1 MNTRFILL
9 GLLSLLPLASQVSVF
24 AERAIDPDDLGNLPV
39 QRSTESLGFDSKP
52 GSQDS
57 SQRKIYKT
65 KADLM
70 NEFLGMDPSQVD
82 EYVRRHVESCKKSP
96 TFDWM
101 DDTKRLESLKV
112 TVELAIEVK
121 FGLHKAPSNDVL
133 QKIIKDLKLIEAK
146 DPKHE
151 KEYKEYAA
159 FANYYAALSILTEMQ
174 KSNRSIIE
182 AATAV
187 GTGLG
192 LLQVDVDRL
201 FKDAK
206 LFLRAVN
213 ADKLMNK
220 DANELLSEI
229 SSMPVTISYDSN
241 YQKDALPE
249 NSAASD
255 MADDNAQDDAA
266 GSLENAHI
274 QPDIPETNDDIQEI
288 DTSMS
293 VELPSSD
300 AEDVELPEV
309 EPQGSEDIEM
319 TEDADDNASDVSK
332 NSELE
337 FSETDQD
344 DTVSEPPLKKAKL
357 DTDSVTEESEKTPT
371 DTKQDLNRDDSVYP
385 SGDDSAVKED
395 TEGLRQPVTGI
406 KIEPTVDALAI
417 LGGSATSDESAVL
430 MKKNLTEIRN
440 RSMNGPKIE
449 TFKGSLESALNREYS
464 RNGYKS
470 RPCVINPTDG
480 VDRSLYD
487 CLPGLNDG
495 LRSVAAGD
503 SRHKFG
509 LYSTLPLRGTFFP
522 VNVLSHVSIDDPAL
536 LVYWTVAFAIMSE
549 SNVLIIDKQGWN
561 LSGVNPDVFG
571 TLLKKVLKDPTI
583 VNLLD
588 RIVLVNNENLT
599 PSVQR

>member
-121 FGLHKAPSNDVL
+121 FGLHQAPSNDVL
-133 QKIIKDLKLIEAK
+133 KKIIADLKLIEAK

-159 FANYYAALSILTEMQ
+159 FANYYAAISILTEMQ
-174 KSNRSIIE
+174 KSNRSIIG

-187 GTGLG
+187 GTDLG

>member
-24 AERAIDPDDLGNLPV
+24 AERAIDPDDLGNLPAR
-39 QRSTESLGFDSKP
+39 RSTESLGFDSKP

-57 SQRKIYKT
+57 SQGKIYKT

-174 KSNRSIIE
+174 NSNRSIIE
-182 AATAV
+182 AANAV
-187 GTGLG
+187 GTDLG

-201 FKDAK
+201 FRDAK

-213 ADKLMNK
+213 ADELMNM

-229 SSMPVTISYDSN
+229 SRMPVTISYDSN

-293 VELPSSD
+293 VELPSSE

-337 FSETDQD
+337 SRDADQD
-344 DTVSEPPLKKAKL
+344 DTASEPPLKKAKL
-357 DTDSVTEESEKTPT
+357 DTDSVTEEAEKTPT

-385 SGDDSAVKED
+385 SGDDSAAKED
-395 TEGLRQPVTGI
+395 TEGLRKPVTGI

-487 CLPGLNDG
+487 CLPGLKEG

-503 SRHKFG
+503 PRHKFG

>member
-24 AERAIDPDDLGNLPV
+24 AERAIDPDDLGNLPAR
-39 QRSTESLGFDSKP
+39 RSTESLGFDSKP

-57 SQRKIYKT
+57 SQGKIYKT

-192 LLQVDVDRL
+192 LLQEDVDRL
-201 FKDAK
+201 FKDAT
-206 LFLRAVN
+206 LFLRAVK
-213 ADKLMNK
+213 ADELMNK

-229 SSMPVTISYDSN
+229 RRMPVTISYDSEPA
-241 YQKDALPE
+241 QKKAKLDTDSVIEESE
-249 NSAASD
+249 N
-255 MADDNAQDDAA
+255 
-266 GSLENAHI
+266 
-274 QPDIPETNDDIQEI
+274 DIQEI

-309 EPQGSEDIEM
+309 EPQESEDIEM

-337 FSETDQD
+337 FRDADQD
-344 DTVSEPPLKKAKL
+344 DTASEPLQKKAKL
-357 DTDSVTEESEKTPT
+357 DTDRVTEEAEQTPT

-385 SGDDSAVKED
+385 SGDDSAAKED

-470 RPCVINPTDG
+470 RPCVINPTNG

-503 SRHKFG
+503 PRHKFG